1 MKWAIDVS
9 SYDSVLDK
17 NRIQAIDWTQ
27 ARDEGGLSLAIIKCS
42 EGIRQDPAFTI
53 QWTAVSGILPRAAY
67 HFFRSNVDAIKQ
79 AQACWTI
86 LSAAGFTKDD
96 YLILDYETL
105 DGLIPSRSLLL
116 AASWLYEMEKH
127 GVTPMIYTYP
137 AFWESIKGPT
147 ATWAAKYP
155 LALAQWPKD
164 NWILK
169 YSPTIFNGDK
179 LDSLKNDIEKGVLK
193 PMMLK
198 PWSSPA
204 IWQFTARVDSRAIPG
219 HPAVKKVVD
228 YDAVLMT
235 LPQPISE
242 IPATGP
248 KPATPDTPLPDPA
261 KPPVIPGDP
270 SEVVPGSDP
279 GGLQAGARCPT
290 CGQIIPKG

>member
-17 NRIQAIDWTQ
+17 NTIQAIDWTR

-42 EGIRQDPAFTI
+42 EGIRQDPAFSV
-53 QWTAVSGILPRAAY
+53 QWKAVSGILPRAAY

-96 YLILDYETL
+96 YVILDYETL
-105 DGLIPSRSLLL
+105 DGLVPSRSLLL
-116 AASWLYEMEKH
+116 AASWLYEIEKY
-127 GVTPMIYTYP
+127 GTVPMIYTYP
-137 AFWESIKGPT
+137 GFWQSIKGPE

-169 YSPTIFNGDK
+169 YSPTIFTADK
-179 LDSLKNDIEKGVLK
+179 LASLKKDIESGLLK

-204 IWQFTARVDSRAIPG
+204 IWQFTSRVDSHAIPG

-235 LPQPISE
+235 LPQPIVAV
-242 IPATGP
+242 PVAGP
-248 KPATPDTPLPDPA
+248 TPATPSSPILDPT
-261 KPPVIPGDP
+261 KPPVITGNPLG
-270 SEVVPGSDP
+270 VVTGSDP
-279 GGLQAGARCPT
+279 GGLQGVTRCPT
-290 CGQIIPKG
+290 CGQVIPKG